1 MDFTG
6 ELRKNGIRHDN
17 LFLRHLSDFK
27 LLERYGETKGKHT
40 VVGTQSYCGHNE
52 YFDGGE
58 EGFREIRHYI
68 HTATL
73 KILKKL
79 PFRRILLL
87 PLWVFLTI

>member
-1 MDFTG
+1 MALDMTT
-6 ELRKNGIRHDN
+6 

-58 EGFREIRHYI
+58 EGFREIR
-68 HTATL
+68 
-73 KILKKL
+73 
-79 PFRRILLL
+79 LL
-87 PLWVFLTI
+87 PTHSYTKNIEEITVQADIIITALGVLTI